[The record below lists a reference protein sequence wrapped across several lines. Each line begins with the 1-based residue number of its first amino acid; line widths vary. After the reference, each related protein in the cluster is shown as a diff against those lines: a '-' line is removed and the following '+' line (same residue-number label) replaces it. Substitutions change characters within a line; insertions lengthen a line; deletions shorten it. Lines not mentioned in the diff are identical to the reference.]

1 MEAHLDY
8 LPKRSKRIGEP
19 TFSYAD
25 PIAVRCYNLL
35 RRLRLRVADAM
46 TKKKV
51 VETEIVVTSTAPA
64 LQQASSS
71 FVSQDQQA
79 ATTAW
84 CVWCATATRA
94 GKPVCTSPRSSAG
107 TTSARTRRRERRR
120 SRRRSRRTR
129 SRMALGRCTHRSSH
143 GPGLVRRSPLA
154 HLARCAQQF
163 LQRVAERCE
172 SRTSGG
178 PQRTSICIF
187 RCHGRG

>member
-1 MEAHLDY
+1 M
-8 LPKRSKRIGEP
+8 SRIGEP

-51 VETEIVVTSTAPA
+51 VETEIVDGAGASAGLVIIRKPRSASGSYGVVRNGNKGWQARVYKPAKQRWDDVGTYETPRKTAI
-64 LQQASSS
+64 
-71 FVSQDQQA
+71 QA
-79 ATTAW
+79 AIAQNEVKNGFGSLYSS
-84 CVWCATATRA
+84 CTR
-94 GKPVCTSPRSSAG
+94 
-107 TTSARTRRRERRR
+107 
-120 SRRRSRRTR
+120 
-129 SRMALGRCTHRSSH
+129 RSSH
-143 GPGLVRRSPLA
+143 GQGLVRRSPLA

-163 LQRVAERCE
+163 LQRAAERCE

-178 PQRTSICIF
+178 CKRTSIYIF

>member
-107 TTSARTRRRERRR
+107 TTSARTRRRKRRR
-120 SRRRSRRTR
+120 SRRRSRRRR
-129 SRMALGRCTHRSSH
+129 SRMALGRCTRRSS
-143 GPGLVRRSPLA
+143 PGLVRRSPLA
-154 HLARCAQQF
+154 HLARCVQQC
-163 LQRVAERCE
+163 LQSPAERCE

-178 PQRTSICIF
+178 PQRTSVF
-187 RCHGRG
+187 QCHGRG